1 MPVNKANPLSD
12 LSDALAYYYQ
22 KTNLRITIEYL
33 LLNGVN
39 DSLEHA
45 RMLALFCKRF
55 PVKINIIE
63 YNPHPYASFAP
74 SSKQQQTLFTDYLKN
89 KNLVVNLRLSK
100 GKDIAAACGQLAN
113 IKQI

>member
-45 RMLALFCKRF
+45 RMLAFSANAF
-55 PVKINIIE
+55 P
-63 YNPHPYASFAP
+63 
-74 SSKQQQTLFTDYLKN
+74 LK
-89 KNLVVNLRLSK
+89 
-100 GKDIAAACGQLAN
+100 
-113 IKQI
+113 